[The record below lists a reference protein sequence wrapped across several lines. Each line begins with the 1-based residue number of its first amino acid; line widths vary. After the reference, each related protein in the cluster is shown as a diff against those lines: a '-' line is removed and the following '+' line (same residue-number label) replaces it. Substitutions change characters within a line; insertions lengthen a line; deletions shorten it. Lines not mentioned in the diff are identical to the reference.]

1 VATPG
6 MYGLQAPTGGFFSL
20 QFDAPNREWYE
31 SEGPASLDGF
41 YDLTTGQFI
50 TFNQDSDASIF
61 LQASNSDPFSAA
73 GHLRRRNCIKT
84 ITIYPPNATTASFAI
99 STRLSFSYYLD
110 YAYFIHLVL
119 PTKHDGGGID
129 FLEVHMNAVY
139 QFLLAGYPDSSQ
151 HGSCHLAELVLDK
164 IQP

>member
-1 VATPG
+1 MPCGFPSFRAIG
-6 MYGLQAPTGGFFSL
+6 MCKPQS
-20 QFDAPNREWYE
+20 
-31 SEGPASLDGF
+31 
-41 YDLTTGQFI
+41 
-50 TFNQDSDASIF
+50 
-61 LQASNSDPFSAA
+61 SA
-73 GHLRRRNCIKT
+73 RR
-84 ITIYPPNATTASFAI
+84 FAVRGDRR
-99 STRLSFSYYLD
+99 TRLSFSYYLD

-129 FLEVHMNAVY
+129 FLEVRMNPVD